1 MIIVYTQ
8 SETQVL
14 GAIQLLDT
22 VIQNDKANLY
32 VYDTSEKCEEHYQG
46 KYIPIVKKNA
56 IRVILHSI
64 IFKYILILGDD
75 RKLNIFFK
83 ILFHISRKNYFIDDG
98 LLSFWLF
105 EKYHK
110 QKKSKNVFIF
120 TKYKDYIEAYYGVKS
135 NNLLKQDLQIV
146 DNKKLPGDL
155 VVIIGGAYLS
165 IGYIS
170 QSCYIILINNI
181 ANQFPDKTV
190 HFLPHPRDLPLFLEL
205 ENHFAD
211 KVHLIKSHDTFEKKI
226 SKYLKPGSDIVS
238 FFSSALLDCKLME
251 SEAIYH
257 YVKLPG
263 HSERD
268 AAHLGGF
275 DPHLIGFNVEARI
288 YELYNQIG
296 FMELRNNAIK

>member
-32 VYDTSEKCEEHYQG
+32 VYDTSEKFEEHYQG

-56 IRVILHSI
+56 IRVILYSI
-64 IFKYILILGDD
+64 IFKCILILGDD
-75 RKLNIFFK
+75 RKLHVFFQ
-83 ILFHISRKNYFIDDG
+83 ILFHISRENYFVDDG
-98 LLSFWLF
+98 LLTFWLF
-105 EKYHK
+105 EKYHR
-110 QKKSKNVFIF
+110 QKKSKNVFMF
-120 TKYKDYIEAYYGVKS
+120 TKYKDYIEVYYGVKS
-135 NNLLKQDLQIV
+135 KNLLKQDFQIG
-146 DNKKLPGDL
+146 DNKKLPGDP

-165 IGYIS
+165 IGFIS
-170 QSCYIILINNI
+170 QPEYIILINNI
-181 ANQFPDKTV
+181 ASQFPDKTV
-190 HFLPHPRDLPLFLEL
+190 HFIPHPRDLPQFLEL

-211 KVHLIKSHDTFEKKI
+211 KVHLINSHDTFEKKI
-226 SKYLKPGSDIVS
+226 SKYLKPGSNIVS

-251 SEAIYH
+251 SDAIYH

-296 FMELRNNAIK
+296 FMELRNHAIK